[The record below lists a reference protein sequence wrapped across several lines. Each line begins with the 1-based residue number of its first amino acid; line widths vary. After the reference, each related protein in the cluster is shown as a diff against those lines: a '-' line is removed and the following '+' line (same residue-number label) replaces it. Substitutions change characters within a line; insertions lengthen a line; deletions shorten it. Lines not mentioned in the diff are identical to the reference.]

1 MAQNVEVN
9 FELKYKEALKGLDDL
24 TKKYEELQKEVQDA
38 NKKTE
43 ESLKDVE
50 KTAEDSAKG
59 VKKVG
64 LTLKNI
70 AGAAVVLTVLQKG
83 FEFVKEAIGRNQE
96 VVDGLRIAFE
106 TAQIVFNQVF
116 DALTDVGK
124 SVLSNSENFDALG
137 KVMGGVIKIAI
148 TPFKLAF
155 QGIKATI
162 VGAQLAWEKSF
173 FGGND
178 PTRIKELQDELKSIG
193 NEVVE
198 IGTDAFNAGKDIV
211 TNIGEAVTE
220 VADIGTKTI
229 EKLSEVSVK
238 AAVETATTNV
248 QLKKSADIARVA
260 NQGLIEE
267 YDRQAEQQRQLR
279 DDDRLSIAER
289 QQANNELLR
298 ILEEQRTVML
308 ENADAVLANAEAQ
321 YQLTGA
327 DEDYIAVLE
336 ARNEKKAIEAQIE
349 GQLSEQKSN
358 LVALEKEADA
368 LQLTRD
374 EANAIRQQNERA
386 FNAEMEENEVK
397 RLQMTLDNLQIERE
411 AEEQRLKEKRDTFKE
426 GTQAYIDANN
436 ELLDY
441 QQANSQEQV
450 KIEKSLATAKVAA
463 VQGALGSIAS
473 IVGENSKF
481 GKAIAVTQA
490 IIDTYV
496 GANKALAQGGLFG
509 FIGAAAVIA
518 AGIANVK
525 TITSKKPPPAPSFAK
540 GGSGR
545 GAQVSTGGTT
555 APTPPVLPDVNT
567 VGASGINQLADALG
581 TQTQQP
587 VQAYVVSNDVTTA
600 QGLERNIVD
609 GASIG

>member
-24 TKKYEELQKEVQDA
+24 TKKYEALQKEVQSA

-83 FEFVKEAIGRNQE
+83 FEFVQEAIGRNQE
-96 VVDGLRIAFE
+96 VLDGLRVGFE

-116 DALTDVGK
+116 GALIDIGK
-124 SVLSNSENFDALG
+124 SVASSSDNFDALG
-137 KVMGGVIKIAI
+137 KVMKGVLNIAV

-155 QGIKATI
+155 NGIKATI

-178 PTRIKELQDELKSIG
+178 PGRIKELQAELETIKEETI
-193 NEVVE
+193 E
-198 IGTDAFNAGKDIV
+198 IGVSAVKSGVDIV
-211 TNIGEAVTE
+211 TNIGEAVSE
-220 VADIGTKTI
+220 VSDIGKTVVK
-229 EKLSEVSVK
+229 ELGEVSVK
-238 AAVETATTNV
+238 TAFETAQTNV

-289 QQANNELLR
+289 QEANNELLR
-298 ILEEQRTVML
+298 ILTEQKDVML
-308 ENADAVLANAEAQ
+308 ENADAVLTSAEAQ
-321 YQLTGA
+321 FKLTGA

-358 LVALEKEADA
+358 LVALEKESDA

-374 EANAIRQQNERA
+374 EATALRQQAQRD
-386 FNAEMEENEVK
+386 FNVEMEENEVK
-397 RLQMTLDNLQIERE
+397 RLQMTLDNLQTERE
-411 AEEQRLKEKRDTFKE
+411 EEEKRLTEKRNTFKE
-426 GTQAYIDANN
+426 GTQAFIDANN

-441 QQANSQEQV
+441 QQANEQEQI
-450 KIEKSLATAKVAA
+450 KTEKSLATAKVAA
-463 VQGALGSIAS
+463 VQGALGNIAS

-496 GANKALAQGGLFG
+496 GANKALAQGGIFG

-518 AGIANVK
+518 SGIANVK

-545 GAQVSTGGTT
+545 GASAPSTPS
-555 APTPPVLPDVNT
+555 APPPPVLPDINT
-567 VGASGINQLADALG
+567 VGASGINQLADAIG
-581 TQTQQP
+581 GQSQQP
-587 VQAYVVSNDVTTA
+587 VQAFVVSNDVTTA
-600 QGLERNIVD
+600 QGLERNIID
-609 GASIG
+609 GASI

>member
-1 MAQNVEVN
+1 MAQSVEVN
-9 FELKYKEALKGLDDL
+9 FELKYKEAAKGLDDL
-24 TKKYEELQKEVQDA
+24 TKKYEQLQKEVQSA

-43 ESLKDVE
+43 DSLKDVE

-70 AGAAVVLTVLQKG
+70 AGAAVILTVLQKG
-83 FEFVKEAIGRNQE
+83 FEFVQEAIGRNQE
-96 VVDGLRIAFE
+96 VLDGLRVGFE

-116 DALTDVGK
+116 GALIDIGK
-124 SVLSNSENFDALG
+124 SVLSSSENFDALG
-137 KVMGGVIKIAI
+137 KVMKGVLNIAV

-178 PTRIKELQDELKSIG
+178 PGRIKELQDELNSIK
-193 NEVVE
+193 EETIE
-198 IGTDAFNAGKDIV
+198 IGTSAVKSGVDIV

-220 VADIGTKTI
+220 VSDIGKTVVK
-229 EKLSEVSVK
+229 ELGEVSVK
-238 AAVETATTNV
+238 AAFETAQTNV

-267 YDRQAEQQRQLR
+267 FDRQAEQQRQLR

-289 QQANNELLR
+289 QEANNELLR

-308 ENADAVLANAEAQ
+308 ENADAVLKNAEAQ
-321 YQLTGA
+321 FKLTGA

-368 LQLTRD
+368 LELSKD
-374 EANAIRQQNERA
+374 EATAIRQQNERA
-386 FNAEMEENEVK
+386 FNAEMEQNEVK
-397 RLQMTLDNLQIERE
+397 RIQMTLDNLQKEKE
-411 AEEQRLKEKRDTFKE
+411 AEEKRLKEKRDTFKK
-426 GTQAYIDANN
+426 GTQAFIDAEN
-436 ELLDY
+436 ELQDFR
-441 QQANSQEQV
+441 QANEQEQI
-450 KIEKSLATAKVAA
+450 KNEKALGEAKLAS
-463 VQGALGSIAS
+463 VQGALGNIAS

-490 IIDTYV
+490 IIDTYA
-496 GANKALAQGGLFG
+496 GASKALAQGGIFG

-518 AGIANVK
+518 SGLANVK
-525 TITSKKPPPAPSFAK
+525 TITSQKPPPKPSFATAGGT
-540 GGSGR
+540 GGS
-545 GAQVSTGGTT
+545 STPATPS
-555 APTPPVLPDVNT
+555 APPTPVLPEVNT
-567 VGASGINQLADALG
+567 VGASGLNQLADAIG
-581 TQTQQP
+581 EQAQQP
-587 VQAYVVSNDVTTA
+587 VQAFVVSNDVTTA

>member
-1 MAQNVEVN
+1 MAQSVEVN

-24 TKKYEELQKEVQDA
+24 TKKYEELQKEVQSA

-50 KTAEDSAKG
+50 KTAENSAKG
-59 VKKVG
+59 IKKVG
-64 LTLKNI
+64 VTLKTI
-70 AGAAVVLTVLQKG
+70 AKAAVGLTILQKG
-83 FEFVKEAIGRNQE
+83 FEFVKEAISRNQE
-96 VVDGLRIAFE
+96 VVDGLRVGFE

-116 DALTDVGK
+116 GALIDIGK
-124 SVLSNSENFDALG
+124 SVTSSSENFDALG
-137 KVMGGVIKIAI
+137 RVMKGVLNIAV

-155 QGIKATI
+155 QGIKGVI
-162 VGAQLAWEKSF
+162 VSAQLAWEKSF

-178 PTRIKELQDELKSIG
+178 PGRIKELQAELETIKEQAI
-193 NEVVE
+193 E
-198 IGTDAFNAGKDIV
+198 IGVSAVSSGIQVV
-211 TNIGEAVTE
+211 TSFGEAVSE
-220 VADIGTKTI
+220 VSDIGKTVVK
-229 EKLSEVSVK
+229 ELGEVSVK
-238 AAVETATTNV
+238 TAFETAQTNV

-289 QQANNELLR
+289 QEANNELLR
-298 ILEEQRTVML
+298 ILTEQKEVMM
-308 ENADAVLANAEAQ
+308 ENADAVLANAQAQ
-321 YQLTGA
+321 YELTGA

-336 ARNEKKAIEAQIE
+336 AQNEKKAIAAQIE

-358 LVALEKEADA
+358 LVALEKESDA

-374 EANAIRQQNERA
+374 EATALRQQAQRD
-386 FNAEMEENEVK
+386 FNVEMEQNEVK
-397 RLQMTLDNLQIERE
+397 RLQMTLDNLQTERE
-411 AEEQRLKEKRDTFKE
+411 EEEKRLTEKRNTFKE

-441 QQANSQEQV
+441 QQANANEQK
-450 KIEKSLATAKVAA
+450 KIEKGLSEAKVAQ
-463 VQGALGSIAS
+463 VQGALGNIAS

-496 GANKALAQGGLFG
+496 GANKALAQGGIFG

-518 AGIANVK
+518 SGIANVK

-545 GAQVSTGGTT
+545 GASVPSTPS
-555 APTPPVLPDVNT
+555 APPPPVLPDINT
-567 VGASGINQLADALG
+567 VGASGINQLADAIG
-581 TQTQQP
+581 GQSQQP
-587 VQAYVVSNDVTTA
+587 VQAFVVSNDVTTA
-600 QGLERNIVD
+600 QGLERNIID
-609 GASIG
+609 GASI

>member
-1 MAQNVEVN
+1 MAQSVEVN

-24 TKKYEELQKEVQDA
+24 TKKYEELQKEVQSA

-50 KTAEDSAKG
+50 KTAENSAKG

-83 FEFVKEAIGRNQE
+83 FEFVQEAIGRNQE
-96 VVDGLRIAFE
+96 VLDGLRVGFE

-116 DALTDVGK
+116 GALIDIGK
-124 SVLSNSENFDALG
+124 SVASSSDNFDALG
-137 KVMGGVIKIAI
+137 KVMKGVLNIAV

-155 QGIKATI
+155 NGIKATI

-178 PTRIKELQDELKSIG
+178 PGRIKELQAELETIKEETI
-193 NEVVE
+193 E
-198 IGTDAFNAGKDIV
+198 IGVSAVKSGVDIV
-211 TNIGEAVTE
+211 TNIGEAVSE
-220 VADIGTKTI
+220 VSDIGKTVVK
-229 EKLSEVSVK
+229 ELGEVSVK
-238 AAVETATTNV
+238 TAFETAQTNV

-289 QQANNELLR
+289 QEANNKLLE
-298 ILEEQRTVML
+298 ILTEQKEVMM
-308 ENADAVLANAEAQ
+308 ENADAVLANAQAQ
-321 YQLTGA
+321 YELTGA

-336 ARNEKKAIEAQIE
+336 AQNEKKAIAAQIE

-358 LVALEKEADA
+358 LVALEKESDA
-368 LQLTRD
+368 LQLSRD
-374 EANAIRQQNERA
+374 EATALRQQAQRD
-386 FNAEMEENEVK
+386 FNVEMEQNEVK
-397 RLQMTLDNLQIERE
+397 RLQMTLDNLQTERE
-411 AEEQRLKEKRDTFKE
+411 EEEKRLTEKRNTFKE

-441 QQANSQEQV
+441 QQANANEQK
-450 KIEKSLATAKVAA
+450 KIEKGLSEAKVAQ
-463 VQGALGSIAS
+463 VQGALGNIAS

-518 AGIANVK
+518 SGIANVK

-545 GAQVSTGGTT
+545 GASAPSTPS
-555 APTPPVLPDVNT
+555 APPPPVLPDINT
-567 VGASGINQLADALG
+567 VGASGINQLADAIG
-581 TQTQQP
+581 GQSQQP
-587 VQAYVVSNDVTTA
+587 VQAFVVSNDVTTA
-600 QGLERNIVD
+600 QGLERNIID
-609 GASIG
+609 GASI

>member
-24 TKKYEELQKEVQDA
+24 TKKYEELQKEVQSA

-83 FEFVKEAIGRNQE
+83 FEFVQEAIGRNQE
-96 VVDGLRIAFE
+96 VLDGLRVGFE

-116 DALTDVGK
+116 GALIDIGK
-124 SVLSNSENFDALG
+124 SVASSSENFDALG
-137 KVMGGVIKIAI
+137 KVMKGVLNIAV

-178 PTRIKELQDELKSIG
+178 PGRIKELQDELNSIK
-193 NEVVE
+193 EETIE
-198 IGTDAFNAGKDIV
+198 IGVSAVKSGVDIV
-211 TNIGEAVTE
+211 TNIGEAVSE
-220 VADIGTKTI
+220 VSDIGKTVVK
-229 EKLSEVSVK
+229 ELGEVSVK
-238 AAVETATTNV
+238 TAFETAQTNV

-289 QQANNELLR
+289 QEANNKLLE
-298 ILEEQRTVML
+298 ILTEQKEVMM
-308 ENADAVLANAEAQ
+308 ENADAVLANAQAQ
-321 YQLTGA
+321 YELTGA

-336 ARNEKKAIEAQIE
+336 AQNEKKAIAAQIE

-358 LVALEKEADA
+358 LVALEKESDA
-368 LQLTRD
+368 LQLSRD
-374 EANAIRQQNERA
+374 EATALRQQNERA

-397 RLQMTLDNLQIERE
+397 RLQMTLDNLQTEKE
-411 AEEQRLKEKRDTFKE
+411 AEEKRLTEKRDTFKA
-426 GTQAYIDANN
+426 GTQAFIDANN

-441 QQANSQEQV
+441 QQANEQEQI
-450 KIEKSLATAKVAA
+450 KTEKSLATAKVAA
-463 VQGALGSIAS
+463 VQGALGNIAS

-496 GANKALAQGGLFG
+496 GANKALAQGGIFG

-518 AGIANVK
+518 SGIANVK

-545 GAQVSTGGTT
+545 GASAPSTPS
-555 APTPPVLPDVNT
+555 APPPPVLPDINT
-567 VGASGINQLADALG
+567 VGASGINQLADAIG
-581 TQTQQP
+581 GQSQQP
-587 VQAYVVSNDVTTA
+587 VQAFVVSNDVTTA
-600 QGLERNIVD
+600 QGLERNIID
-609 GASIG
+609 GASI

>member
-24 TKKYEELQKEVQDA
+24 TKKYEALQKEVQSA

-83 FEFVKEAIGRNQE
+83 FEFVQEAIGRNQE
-96 VVDGLRIAFE
+96 VLDGLRVGFE

-116 DALTDVGK
+116 GALIDIGK
-124 SVLSNSENFDALG
+124 SVASSSDNFDALG
-137 KVMGGVIKIAI
+137 KVMKGVLNIAV

-155 QGIKATI
+155 NGIKATI

-178 PTRIKELQDELKSIG
+178 PGRIKELQAELETIKEETI
-193 NEVVE
+193 E
-198 IGTDAFNAGKDIV
+198 IGVSAVKSGVDIV
-211 TNIGEAVTE
+211 TNIGEAVSE
-220 VADIGTKTI
+220 VSDIGKTVVK
-229 EKLSEVSVK
+229 ELGEVSVK
-238 AAVETATTNV
+238 TAFETAQTNV

-289 QQANNELLR
+289 QEANNELLR
-298 ILEEQRTVML
+298 ILTEQKDVML
-308 ENADAVLANAEAQ
+308 ENADAVLTSAEAQ
-321 YQLTGA
+321 FKLTGA

-358 LVALEKEADA
+358 LVALEKESDA

-374 EANAIRQQNERA
+374 EATALRQQAQRD
-386 FNAEMEENEVK
+386 FNVEMEENEVK
-397 RLQMTLDNLQIERE
+397 RLQMTLDNLQTEKE
-411 AEEQRLKEKRDTFKE
+411 AEETRLKEKRDTFKE
-426 GTQAYIDANN
+426 GTQAFIDANN

-441 QQANSQEQV
+441 QQANEQEQI
-450 KIEKSLATAKVAA
+450 KTEKSLATAKVAA
-463 VQGALGSIAS
+463 VQGALGNIAS

-496 GANKALAQGGLFG
+496 GANKALAQGGIFG

-518 AGIANVK
+518 SGIANVK

-545 GAQVSTGGTT
+545 GASAPSTPS
-555 APTPPVLPDVNT
+555 APPPPVLPDINT
-567 VGASGINQLADALG
+567 VGASGINQLADAIG
-581 TQTQQP
+581 GQSQQP
-587 VQAYVVSNDVTTA
+587 VQAFVVSNDVTTA
-600 QGLERNIVD
+600 QGLERNIID
-609 GASIG
+609 GASI

>member
-1 MAQNVEVN
+1 MAQSVEVN

-24 TKKYEELQKEVQDA
+24 TKKYEELQKEVQSA

-50 KTAEDSAKG
+50 KTAENSAKG

-83 FEFVKEAIGRNQE
+83 FEFVQEAIGRNQE
-96 VVDGLRIAFE
+96 VLDGLRVGFE

-116 DALTDVGK
+116 GALIDIGK
-124 SVLSNSENFDALG
+124 SVASSSDNFDALG
-137 KVMGGVIKIAI
+137 KVMKGVLNIAV

-155 QGIKATI
+155 NGIKATI

-178 PTRIKELQDELKSIG
+178 PGRIKELQAELETIKEETI
-193 NEVVE
+193 E
-198 IGTDAFNAGKDIV
+198 IGVSAVKSGVDIV
-211 TNIGEAVTE
+211 TNIGEAVSE
-220 VADIGTKTI
+220 VSDIGKTVVK
-229 EKLSEVSVK
+229 ELGEVSVK
-238 AAVETATTNV
+238 TAFETAQTNV

-289 QQANNELLR
+289 QEANNKLLE
-298 ILEEQRTVML
+298 ILTEQKEVMM
-308 ENADAVLANAEAQ
+308 ENADAVLANAQAQ
-321 YQLTGA
+321 YELTGA

-336 ARNEKKAIEAQIE
+336 AQNEKKAIAAQIE

-358 LVALEKEADA
+358 LVALEKESDA

-374 EANAIRQQNERA
+374 EATALRQQAQRD
-386 FNAEMEENEVK
+386 FNVEMEQNEVK
-397 RLQMTLDNLQIERE
+397 RLQMTLDNLQTERE
-411 AEEQRLKEKRDTFKE
+411 EEEKRLTEKRNTFKE

-441 QQANSQEQV
+441 QQANANEQK
-450 KIEKSLATAKVAA
+450 KIEKGLSEAKVAQ
-463 VQGALGSIAS
+463 VQGALGNIAS

-518 AGIANVK
+518 SGIANVK

-545 GAQVSTGGTT
+545 GASAPSTPS
-555 APTPPVLPDVNT
+555 APPPPVLPDINT
-567 VGASGINQLADALG
+567 VGASGINQLADAIG
-581 TQTQQP
+581 GQSQQP
-587 VQAYVVSNDVTTA
+587 VQAFVVSNDVTTA
-600 QGLERNIVD
+600 QGLERNIID
-609 GASIG
+609 GASI

>member
-24 TKKYEELQKEVQDA
+24 TKKYEELQKEVQSA

-83 FEFVKEAIGRNQE
+83 FEFVQEAIGRNQE
-96 VVDGLRIAFE
+96 VLDGLRVGFE

-116 DALTDVGK
+116 GALIDIGK
-124 SVLSNSENFDALG
+124 SVASSSENFDALG
-137 KVMGGVIKIAI
+137 KVMKGVLNIAV

-178 PTRIKELQDELKSIG
+178 PGRIKELQDELNSIK
-193 NEVVE
+193 EETIE
-198 IGTDAFNAGKDIV
+198 IGISAAKSGVDIV
-211 TNIGEAVTE
+211 TNIGEAVSE
-220 VADIGTKTI
+220 VSDIGKTVVK
-229 EKLSEVSVK
+229 ELGEVSVK
-238 AAVETATTNV
+238 TAFETAQTNV

-289 QQANNELLR
+289 QEANNKLLE
-298 ILEEQRTVML
+298 ILTEQKEVMM
-308 ENADAVLANAEAQ
+308 ENADAVLANAQAQ
-321 YQLTGA
+321 YELTGA

-336 ARNEKKAIEAQIE
+336 AQNEKKAIAAQIE

-358 LVALEKEADA
+358 LVALEKESDA

-374 EANAIRQQNERA
+374 EATALRQQNERA

-397 RLQMTLDNLQIERE
+397 RLQMTLDNLQTEKE
-411 AEEQRLKEKRDTFKE
+411 AEEKRLKEKRDTFKA
-426 GTQAYIDANN
+426 GTQAFIDANN

-441 QQANSQEQV
+441 QQANEQEQI
-450 KIEKSLATAKVAA
+450 KTEKSLATAKVAA
-463 VQGALGSIAS
+463 VQGALGNIAS

-518 AGIANVK
+518 SGIANVK

-545 GAQVSTGGTT
+545 GASTPSTPS
-555 APTPPVLPDVNT
+555 APPPPVLPDINT
-567 VGASGINQLADALG
+567 VGASGINQLADAIG
-581 TQTQQP
+581 GQSQQP
-587 VQAYVVSNDVTTA
+587 VQAFVVSNDVTTA
-600 QGLERNIVD
+600 QGLERNIID
-609 GASIG
+609 GASI